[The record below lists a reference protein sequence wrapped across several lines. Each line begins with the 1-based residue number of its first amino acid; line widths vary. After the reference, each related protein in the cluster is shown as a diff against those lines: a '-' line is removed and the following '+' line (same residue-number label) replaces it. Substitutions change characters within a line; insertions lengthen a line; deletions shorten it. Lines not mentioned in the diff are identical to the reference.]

1 MSDPRNLDDV
11 EARVRLLE
19 ARAAD
24 VDARVAELTRGLAA
38 LSTQVTRLSDVA
50 TTQTYSLERIERT
63 LRQLV
68 EAVTKRGA

>member
-38 LSTQVTRLSDVA
+38 LSTLTRLSDVA

-68 EAVTKRGA
+68 DAVTKRGG

>member
-11 EARVRLLE
+11 EARVRQLE

-24 VDARVAELTRGLAA
+24 LDARVAELTRGLAA
-38 LSTQVTRLSDVA
+38 LSMQVSRLSDVA

-63 LRQLV
+63 MRQVLD
-68 EAVTKRGA
+68 ALTKRGG